1 MRSRRR
7 QDSRRQGAIAIG
19 LALVL
24 GACASA
30 EPEPLA
36 GLTPFGGTWHVLSID
51 DQVIDEEVRAPALQ
65 FQVRGALSVT
75 TRCGM
80 YELKVTSVSDTTL
93 SFGEP
98 SRNESEDGCDDRD
111 MVIDA
116 TLRSVLEGV
125 ETFSDGRPGDR
136 LTLLGRNGQV
146 LLAQPAANPT
156 FCSDC

>member
-1 MRSRRR
+1 MSADRGRGG
-7 QDSRRQGAIAIG
+7 RRQGAVAIG
-19 LALVL
+19 FALVL
-24 GACASA
+24 GACAAS
-30 EPEPLA
+30 EPAPLA
-36 GLTPFGGTWHVLSID
+36 GLTPFGGTWHVLAID
-51 DQVIDEEVRAPALQ
+51 DQVIDEEIRAPALQ
-65 FQVRGALSVT
+65 FQVRGVLELA
-75 TRCGM
+75 TRCAT
-80 YELKVTSVSDTTL
+80 YELKLTSLSDTTL

-98 SRNESEDGCDDRD
+98 SRIGSGDGCDDRD

-125 ETFSDGRPGDR
+125 ETFADGRPGDR